1 MKALFSSAIAMLLVI
16 QLGCASQQ
24 ASPVALQNAIQ
35 SSQGSATLTL
45 PAMKGAL
52 PAPEVAVMPMKEGIL
67 VAWKPIENADGYFVY
82 RETQDDKKLLGIGP
96 KDAQG
101 FIDRTPSDTE
111 AKYSVQAF
119 KVSELS
125 EKQKSDAQTGPT
137 QQSESKMPLER
148 QIKGMPVSWEM

>member
-1 MKALFSSAIAMLLVI
+1 MMKALFSWAVAMLLVI

-24 ASPVALQNAIQ
+24 GSPMASQDATVSPQ
-35 SSQGSATLTL
+35 ATLTL
-45 PAMKGAL
+45 PAVKGEL

-67 VAWKPIENADGYFVY
+67 VAWKPIDNADGYFVY

-96 KDAQG
+96 KDSQG
-101 FIDRTPSDTE
+101 FIDRTPSETE

-125 EKQKSDAQTGPT
+125 EKQKTDAQTGPT
-137 QQSESKMPLER
+137 QQSESKNPLER
-148 QIKGMPVSWEM
+148 HVKGTPVSWDM

>member
-1 MKALFSSAIAMLLVI
+1 MMKALFSSAVAMLLVI

-24 ASPVALQNAIQ
+24 GSPTASQDVMASPQA
-35 SSQGSATLTL
+35 SLTL
-45 PAMKGAL
+45 PAMKSEM
-52 PAPEVAVMPMKEGIL
+52 PAPEVAVMPVKEGVL
-67 VAWKPIENADGYFVY
+67 VAWKPIDHADGYFVY

-125 EKQKSDAQTGPT
+125 EKQKTDAQTDPT
-137 QQSESKMPLER
+137 QQSESKSPMER
-148 QIKGMPVSWEM
+148 SVKGTPVGWNM